1 MGINGLIVYLNKKVP
16 EVIRPLGSL
25 DSLGGKRLFIDC
37 SMILRRSLHASIR
50 TVLERLKF
58 SHSGGSEPF
67 VNVKLLRDD
76 IMKYSV
82 NPLLV
87 LNKSLKEVD
96 VKGGIDSTFVIGPLE
111 NNETN
116 SKFKDLLYTNIL
128 DVKDKELLR
137 RIREYLK
144 GSTIYTFYPLLS
156 HTDINDIANTLMNNY
171 AKKCVEFCDSVDDFV
186 LSDDTNAIAYGA
198 PNVIRDYL
206 GSKEPSVI
214 NHVEMLKALNMTR
227 DQFIDFCILLGYKA
241 NVRIPEI
248 GPERAYNIIKRYK
261 SLEKFLESDLYQQLF
276 KTKKATDLL
285 SKYGMELGEFTNKFF
300 NPEFRQELIKNVN

>member
-58 SHSGGSEPF
+58 SHSGGNEPF

-96 VKGGIDSTFVIGPLE
+96 VKGGIDSTFVVGPLE

-116 SKFKDLLYTNIL
+116 SKVKDALYTNIL

-171 AKKCVEFCDSVDDFV
+171 AKKCVEFCDSGEDFV

-214 NHVEMLKALNMTR
+214 NHMEMLNALKMTR

-248 GPERAYNIIKRYK
+248 GPERTYNIIKRYK

-285 SKYGMELGEFTNKFF
+285 LKYGMELGEFTNKFF